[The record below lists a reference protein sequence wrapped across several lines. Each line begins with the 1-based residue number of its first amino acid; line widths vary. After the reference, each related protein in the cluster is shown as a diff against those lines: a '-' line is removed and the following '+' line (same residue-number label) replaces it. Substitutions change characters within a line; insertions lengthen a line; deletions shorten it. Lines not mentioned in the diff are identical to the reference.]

1 MNANIPEI
9 TVEDLKDRLDGKEN
23 FVLVDV
29 REPFEWDIAR
39 IPGALL
45 IPLGELPSRL
55 SELNP
60 ADDFVIQCKSGGRSA
75 NAVQFLQ
82 QHGYSKV
89 SNLAGGIL
97 AWSDR
102 IDPSVPRY

>member
-9 TVEDLKDRLDGKEN
+9 TVEDLKARLDRKEN

-39 IPGALL
+39 IPGAIL

-60 ADDFVIQCKSGGRSA
+60 TDELVIQCKSGGRSA

-82 QHGYSKV
+82 AQGFSKV
-89 SNLAGGIL
+89 SNLTGGIL
-97 AWSDR
+97 AWSER
-102 IDPSVPRY
+102 IDSSVPRY